1 MLVLSFQGTA
11 WKVQRQRSYSV
22 RQGLQGQQ
30 IADLLDVSTDSV
42 AGPARPTTWTP
53 ASSIRILRH
62 GKRAAGLFGT
72 GSCFFWSVNVFFKEW
87 MCNERTLPTFAWQ
100 VWDRC
105 EAWWAAAPKQTLAS
119 QNLATRAKSLW
130 PQISRDLGYLL
141 YHLGY
146 FGIWDI
152 LAMKLYCMIFIDILS
167 YYNIVSFH
175 VHLLEHWS
183 TEFHGGLW
191 CLWCQIQGLGQIQN
205 LPQVTMPL
213 ALELRTQHKNCL
225 VLEFLPELN
234 EGKPGKIICKWGMFN
249 CHVWILEGRLL

>member
-1 MLVLSFQGTA
+1 MN
-11 WKVQRQRSYSV
+11 VQWTHFANLCLAGMRQMWS
-22 RQGLQGQQ
+22 LM
-30 IADLLDVSTDSV
+30 
-42 AGPARPTTWTP
+42 
-53 ASSIRILRH
+53 SS
-62 GKRAAGLFGT
+62 
-72 GSCFFWSVNVFFKEW
+72 S
-87 MCNERTLPTFAWQ
+87 
-100 VWDRC
+100 
-105 EAWWAAAPKQTLAS
+105 PKQTLDS

-249 CHVWILEGRLL
+249 CHVWVLEGRLL